1 MMDEIL
7 KYAGIVIAG
16 LMGFIFTA
24 SQSRQD
30 SRLTHIEGELDW
42 KGEGRNRIADRVDRN
57 AKDIALLQVGVSNLQ
72 QDVAQILAVVKRIEA
87 K

>member
-30 SRLTHIEGELDW
+30 SRLTHIEDELDW

-72 QDVAQILAVVKRIEA
+72 QDVAQILAVVKRLEA

>member
-72 QDVAQILAVVKRIEA
+72 QDVAQILAVVKRLEA